1 MKKVLVVM
9 AALVLA
15 AACSVKEDPIFEETP
30 VQEGKIVTLTAT
42 LSPKGDSDTKALT
55 DPGDGTL
62 SSTWAVNE
70 ELLVRYTN
78 SSNDDAYVK
87 ATVTAVDGSGCATV
101 SVPLTSPIEGNST
114 INFFYPYSSS
124 YGDVDAYFDQI
135 GTLADVS
142 ANYDTVVGEGTLTV
156 TGGTPTLPSSV
167 PMERQNCVWK
177 FTFSDGSNDITSSIT
192 SLKINDGG
200 GMPFTITPSSLS
212 EIYVALFPDGTKKAV
227 TITATTASGA
237 YSSTKAITLAPGK
250 MYTTTGLVLTKQNN
264 VDLSG
269 KTANYTASNGDVLQG
284 VMNAAYRVI
293 IPDGVTV
300 TLSDATINYEGYDG
314 AAITCLGDA
323 TIIIADNT
331 TNSVSVPGGQGGG
344 PDGSDGSY
352 PGIRVGGSGK
362 KLTITGAG
370 HGELEVIGGYIAA
383 GIGCLNL
390 NVAGTYFDE
399 SAGSNVCGVIQIDGG
414 VINAY
419 SGYKTAK
426 GDGCETGI
434 GSVCGGAGDLCEGI
448 IINGGTITAKGGTAG
463 IGCSGGAT
471 CNFITINGGTVNA
484 TGGDG
489 AGIGS
494 APSANVLK
502 ITING
507 GEITAYG
514 GGGSGCPG
522 IGASSYSGNCGPI
535 TITGGTIYSY
545 GGLQSAGIGSG
556 DGGTCGNIN
565 ISGGTIQSVG
575 DGPGIGAGKDGSC
588 GNITITGGDITAVS
602 SAGWSPALI
611 AAHEGN
617 GAGIGTGW
625 HSTCGTISISGGTV
639 VANGGMGAAGIGTDG
654 GTEASSYMGVSI
666 SNGITQ
672 VTATRGAGGTA
683 NVPIGRGDSDST
695 SPNPVFTSVTK
706 DDVNSTDDTWIY
718 K

>member
-1 MKKVLVVM
+1 MKAMKYYIGL
-9 AALVLA
+9 AALMLV

-42 LSPKGDSDTKALT
+42 LSPKGGSDTKALT

-62 SSTWAVNE
+62 HSTWAVNE

-124 YGDVDAYFDQI
+124 NGDVDAYFDQI

-142 ANYDTVVGEGTLTV
+142 ANYDTVVGEGTLNV
-156 TGGTPTLPSSV
+156 TGGTPTLPASV

-177 FTFSDGSNDITSSIT
+177 LTFSDGSNDITSSIT
-192 SLKINDGG
+192 SLEINEGG
-200 GMPFTITPSSLS
+200 GVPFTITPSSLS

-227 TITATTASGA
+227 TITATTASGV

-264 VDLSG
+264 VDLST
-269 KTANYTASNGDVLQG
+269 KSVNYTASNGDVLKG
-284 VMNAAYRVI
+284 VLGSSYRVI

-300 TLSDATINYEGYDG
+300 TLSDATINYSGYDG

-323 TIIIADNT
+323 TIIIANGT
-331 TNSVSVPGGQGGG
+331 TNSVTVPGGQGGG
-344 PDGSDGSY
+344 PSGSDGSY

-362 KLTITGAG
+362 KLIITGAG
-370 HGELEVIGGYIAA
+370 NGELEVIGGYIAA

-390 NVAGTYFDE
+390 SVAGTYFGE

-448 IINGGTITAKGGTAG
+448 IINGGTINAKGGTAG
-463 IGCSGGAT
+463 IGSSGGAN
-471 CNFITINGGTVNA
+471 CSFITINGGTI
-484 TGGDG
+484 TTYGGGDG
-489 AGIGS
+489 AS
-494 APSANVLK
+494 
-502 ITING
+502 
-507 GEITAYG
+507 
-514 GGGSGCPG
+514 PG
-522 IGASSYSGNCGPI
+522 IGAGTYGNCGPI
-535 TITGGTIYSY
+535 TITGGTINSY
-545 GGLQSAGIGSG
+545 GGVSSAGIGSG
-556 DGGTCGNIN
+556 QGGHCGNIS
-565 ISGGTIQSVG
+565 ISGGIIIANG
-575 DGPGIGAGKDGSC
+575 DEPGIGSGAEGSC
-588 GNITITGGDITAVS
+588 GNITITGGDINS
-602 SAGWSPALI
+602 SSL
-611 AAHEGN
+611 N
-617 GAGIGTGW
+617 GAGTGPGIGAGML
-625 HSTCGTISISGGTV
+625 STCGAISISGGTIT
-639 VANGGMGAAGIGTDG
+639 AKGGAAAAGIGSASG
-654 GTEASSYMGVSI
+654 GSSSYTSLTI
-666 SNGITQ
+666 STGITK
-672 VTATRGAGGTA
+672 VTATRGMGGTA
-683 NVPIGRGDSDST
+683 YEPIGRGESDTT
-695 SPNPVFTSVTK
+695 SPVATFTGVTK
-706 DDVNSTDDTWIY
+706 DTANSTDDTWIY
-718 K
+718 E

>member
-42 LSPKGDSDTKALT
+42 LSPKGGSDTKALT

-124 YGDVDAYFDQI
+124 NGNVDAYFDQI

-142 ANYDTVVGEGTLTV
+142 ANYDTVVGEGTLNV
-156 TGGTPTLPSSV
+156 TGGTPTLPASV

-177 FTFSDGSNDITSSIT
+177 LTFSDGSNDITSNIT
-192 SLKINDGG
+192 SLEINEGG
-200 GMPFTITPSSLS
+200 GVPFTITPSSLS

-390 NVAGTYFDE
+390 SVAGTYFDE

-448 IINGGTITAKGGTAG
+448 IINGGTINAKGGAAG
-463 IGCSGGAT
+463 IGSSGGAN
-471 CNFITINGGTVNA
+471 CSFITINGGTI
-484 TGGDG
+484 TTYGGGDG
-489 AGIGS
+489 AS
-494 APSANVLK
+494 
-502 ITING
+502 
-507 GEITAYG
+507 
-514 GGGSGCPG
+514 PG
-522 IGASSYSGNCGPI
+522 IGAGTCGNCGPI
-535 TITGGTIYSY
+535 TITGGTINSY
-545 GGLQSAGIGSG
+545 GGVSSAGIGSG
-556 DGGTCGNIN
+556 EGGTCGNII
-565 ISGGTIQSVG
+565 ISSGTIQSVG

-718 K
+718 E